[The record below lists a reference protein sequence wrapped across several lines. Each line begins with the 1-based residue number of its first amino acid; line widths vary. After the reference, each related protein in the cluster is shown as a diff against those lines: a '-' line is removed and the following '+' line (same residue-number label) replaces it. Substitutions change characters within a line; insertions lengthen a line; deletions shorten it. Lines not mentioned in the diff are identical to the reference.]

1 VTADDAVD
9 LTPGPY
15 YCLDCGRDFDSHLA
29 YNTHAPCH
37 GDGGAW
43 FFGGARLS
51 DTCWCGRLNIQP
63 PNCLTVRG
71 LTRSCGWW
79 NCHPPKGTGRRR

>member
-43 FFGGARLS
+43 FFGGAR
-51 DTCWCGRLNIQP
+51 
-63 PNCLTVRG
+63 
-71 LTRSCGWW
+71 
-79 NCHPPKGTGRRR
+79 